1 MYCIPSPAIGVCRC
15 SKPCDGLKLLTY
27 VLLLGLAA
35 ARHALELYGGEKEVE
50 VTIYEKAAHVG
61 GLWNNHPSAI
71 YAHLRAN
78 TPAPIMQLEGCQQ
91 QEPDDSSYLPCQV
104 GRTGQNTF

>member
-1 MYCIPSPAIGVCRC
+1 M
-15 SKPCDGLKLLTY
+15 
-27 VLLLGLAA
+27 
-35 ARHALELYGGEKEVE
+35 
-50 VTIYEKAAHVG
+50 TIFEKAAHVG

-78 TPAPIMQLEGCQQ
+78 TPAPIMQLEGRQQ

-104 GRTGQNTF
+104 GQTGQNISRDRIGPIRPKGLPCQVKLA